1 MDANVPVFM
10 VLFKTLSKLNLQ
22 MMVQCQPSVPNNP
35 IFTDFIVCMDE
46 EGLPK
51 LVIEVKKSTFHPAL
65 ILKSQEVAQV
75 IGEVYVLSM
84 EKELIFLPFV
94 LTNGL
99 GWNFGVSKTVGT
111 KLEISVDENL
121 LFSTRDILHH
131 LIYYL
136 TVYCYTNYIMNLS
149 YGKPL
154 DERHRR

>member
-1 MDANVPVFM
+1 MDANLQVFM
-10 VLFKTLSKLNLQ
+10 VLFKTLLKLKLQ
-22 MMVQCQPSVPNNP
+22 MMVQYQPSIPNNP
-35 IFTDFIVCMDE
+35 IFTDFLVCMDE

-75 IGEVYVLSM
+75 IGEVYILSM
-84 EKELIFLPFV
+84 EKELTFCTHKWF
-94 LTNGL
+94 G

-121 LFSTRDILHH
+121 LFSTRDILQH

-136 TVYCYTNYIMNLS
+136 TVYCYIL
-149 YGKPL
+149 
-154 DERHRR
+154 RRSGPH